1 MCDGL
6 PEGPARDAREW
17 RQLTFDSVD
26 DQTREEISGALDL
39 YEGYEQRVAAADPDA
54 VLLVKSHEFDA
65 NLADACHARVVL
77 TSNRKESDV
86 FESAAKLKWFTP
98 DVFGAARFE
107 RLNDVWQKWR
117 RCWMETADDSGT
129 RVFDLDSVLLE
140 EEYSFREQMWR
151 LTKMLAESLDLGAD
165 VFDLHGV
172 VSRVF
177 ERDFTMIS
185 TPVSPPDTASTDST
199 RRETGRAAALIRRGR
214 PSERVHG
221 VDVWSIDAS
230 RSSRCPD
237 VVLVP

>member
-1 MCDGL
+1 MAKHILQEIMHTLNPEKPEDSESPFLLDGGYFNFHLHSICKGEVCDGL

-117 RCWMETADDSGT
+117 RCWMETEDDSGT

-177 ERDFTMIS
+177 ERDFHRDLNPSLS
-185 TPVSPPDTASTDST
+185 TGYG
-199 RRETGRAAALIRRGR
+199 E
-214 PSERVHG
+214 H
-221 VDVWSIDAS
+221 
-230 RSSRCPD
+230 
-237 VVLVP
+237 